1 MHLHTARRT
10 ALREFSCLLLA
21 YVVMTCMA
29 WPGAQARPVRWPDV
43 LRQPDGWYGQPEARA
58 IADSVR
64 KYQRGSGGWPK
75 DIDMT
80 RPPDPAPAGAR
91 PDSTIDN
98 GATVTQIRLLARV
111 FDAAGDAADRE
122 AILRGIDFLL
132 AAQYPNGGWPQ
143 FYPLRTD
150 YSRYITFNDEAM
162 IGVMTLLDDL
172 VNGRARLA
180 FVDGER
186 RIKAAAAISRGT
198 DLVLRAQVRVGG
210 RLTAWCAQHDEVTL
224 EPRKARSYEH
234 PSLSGSET
242 VGIVRFLMARSE
254 TDPRIPPAVDAA
266 VAWLDAVKLQG
277 WRLEGRADASLPGGF
292 DRVMVRDE
300 SAPPLWA
307 RFYDIATNR
316 PIFSGRD
323 GVIKSSLD
331 QIEHERRV
339 GYAWVGDWPRA
350 LLATE
355 YPAWRAV
362 RGPGSSRLARR
373 AGSGV
378 RS

>member
-1 MHLHTARRT
+1 MHLHTTGRT
-10 ALREFSCLLLA
+10 ALPVFVSLLFA
-21 YVVMTCMA
+21 YAVTTYVA
-29 WPGAQARPVRWPDV
+29 APGAQAPQVRWQDV
-43 LRQPDGWYGQPEARA
+43 LRQPDAWYGQPEARA

-64 KYQRGSGGWPK
+64 KYQRSSGGWPK

-80 RPPDPAPAGAR
+80 RPPDAAAAGTR

-111 FDAAGDAADRE
+111 FDAAGDAADGD
-122 AILRGIDFLL
+122 AILPGDDFLL

-172 VNGRARLA
+172 ANGRARLA
-180 FVDGER
+180 FADGER
-186 RIKAAAAISRGT
+186 RKKASAAVDRGT

-210 RLTAWCAQHDEVTL
+210 KLTAWCAQHDEVTL
-224 EPRKARSYEH
+224 EPRQARSYEH

-242 VGIVRFLMARSE
+242 VGIVRFLMARSG
-254 TDPRIPPAVDAA
+254 TDPRIVAAVDAA
-266 VAWLDAVKLQG
+266 VAWLDEVKLHG
-277 WRLEGRADASLPGGF
+277 WRLDRRADPALPGGF
-292 DRVMVRDE
+292 DRVMVRDG
-300 SAPPLWA
+300 SAAPLWA

-323 GVIKSSLD
+323 GVIRSSLY

-350 LLATE
+350 LVTTE
-355 YPAWRAV
+355 YPTWKA
-362 RGPGSSRLARR
+362 RGPRR
-373 AGSGV
+373 
-378 RS
+378 